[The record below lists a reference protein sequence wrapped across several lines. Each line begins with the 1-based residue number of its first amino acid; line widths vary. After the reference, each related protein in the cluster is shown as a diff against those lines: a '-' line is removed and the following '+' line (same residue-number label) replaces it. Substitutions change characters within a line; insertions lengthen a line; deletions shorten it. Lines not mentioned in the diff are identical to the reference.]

1 MLLWNI
7 PLSTSQ
13 ARWYNRWVQRD
24 GLKLRFRGRTA
35 VTWGN
40 CWLFLK
46 RPLPKKE
53 TMVSQASIFKW
64 RTGSFLGGYIFF
76 EMFFLF
82 PTLFF
87 GLLHGTRI
95 NILMQRNIC
104 GHFHFQVTPIQN
116 HLTYMGGESLLYIY
130 MYVYTYMYT

>member
-1 MLLWNI
+1 MEGAFPWNI

-53 TMVSQASIFKW
+53 TMVSQASIFKG

-76 EMFFLF
+76 EMFFYSQHF
-82 PTLFF
+82 FF
-87 GLLHGTRI
+87 GLLYGTRI
-95 NILMQRNIC
+95 NILMQRKIC
-104 GHFHFQVTPIQN
+104 GHFNFQVTPIQN
-116 HLTYMGGESLLYIY
+116 HLTYMGCESTLYIYIY
-130 MYVYTYMYT
+130 MYT